1 MCLCGLI
8 LLYHSDLFLSHTVQ
22 ADSSIEDPVLVGPKS
37 KLMRGKYRLLSVQRN
52 PKFEL
57 VLTDVAFKKALF
69 FFHTAS
75 RNLSSVILVIPTLG
89 LLCRCS
95 LTFQVINV

>member
-22 ADSSIEDPVLVGPKS
+22 ADSSIEDPVLVGPES

-69 FFHTAS
+69 FFFTQHHA
-75 RNLSSVILVIPTLG
+75 I
-89 LLCRCS
+89 C
-95 LTFQVINV
+95 QV

>member
-8 LLYHSDLFLSHTVQ
+8 LLYHSDLFLSHTDQ

-57 VLTDVAFKKALF
+57 VLTDVAFKKAQFVKCDLGDSHIRSVVQMLF
-69 FFHTAS
+69 
-75 RNLSSVILVIPTLG
+75 NISSY
-89 LLCRCS
+89 
-95 LTFQVINV
+95 